1 MYRSSPET
9 FQSHFRLSW
18 DAYIALENEIGPI
31 INRDNNNERLPIP
44 IRNKI
49 LPVLWLLSTPESY
62 RFLEINICYRS
73 IGDRFNMAKSSL
85 FYHFHSVIQALH
97 EVAPRI
103 ITWPNQERRQIMRQ
117 RFEEAGG
124 LPNIVGAIDGTFI
137 KIKAPHEDKE
147 VYVTRKCCYA
157 YTLQGICDLDL
168 KFIDVFTGY
177 PGSVSDIRIFE
188 NSHIYNDIIR
198 NQDQYFDQGE
208 YIIGD
213 KAYPVF
219 EWCITPFIDR
229 GNLTEHQRN
238 FNRAVSRVRATI
250 ERSWALLFGR
260 FRRLRFLDMNQNDL
274 IPGTIIAC
282 CVLHNICLDNDPE
295 QLEEYVADGLPAVQL
310 PRLTLFERW
319 LKFIQLHNFTSLTT
333 TTCRI
338 HSTR

>member
-49 LPVLWLLSTPESY
+49 LPVLWLLSTPES
-62 RFLEINICYRS
+62 YRS

-295 QLEEYVADGLPAVQL
+295 QLEEYVADEVV
-310 PRLTLFERW
+310 E
-319 LKFIQLHNFTSLTT
+319 IY
-333 TTCRI
+333 
-338 HSTR
+338 STP